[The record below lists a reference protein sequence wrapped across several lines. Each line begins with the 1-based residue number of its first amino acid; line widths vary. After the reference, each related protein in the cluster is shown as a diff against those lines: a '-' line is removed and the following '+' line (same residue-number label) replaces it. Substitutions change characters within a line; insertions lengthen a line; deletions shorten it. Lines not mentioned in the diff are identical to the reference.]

1 MLEKHID
8 EALKVL
14 ASGFADQKGAAYGF
28 GPKQGTEPDISQVA
42 TLEQLDK
49 FHTHSKSIENAF
61 GHLDNL
67 LRQAGPRV
75 LKKTV
80 QSMQISSAKDLVFD
94 GSNSWRKMPVPKRK
108 QLKDVKEKWNSSQQK
123 LIDHGVKDSDANALQ
138 HQDADKIDSIDE
150 KHGGPLNSD
159 KDIET
164 FQKKNFT

>member
-80 QSMQISSAKDLVFD
+80 QSMQISSTKDLVFD
-94 GSNSWRKMPVPKRK
+94 SSSSWQKMPVPK
-108 QLKDVKEKWNSSQQK
+108 
-123 LIDHGVKDSDANALQ
+123 
-138 HQDADKIDSIDE
+138 
-150 KHGGPLNSD
+150 
-159 KDIET
+159 
-164 FQKKNFT
+164 